1 MNNLKQILWTDP
13 NSAPPKNYLWQK
25 KDGIYTFING
35 SWKRTKI
42 FQDADWYCDDG
53 EIPFIAKLTEGE
65 YIRMDDVPES
75 KGSGLH
81 EGWSKPSKYEKI
93 DSFEKC
99 YSEKGN
105 VIYYNAVYITI
116 DV

>member
-13 NSAPPKNYLWQK
+13 NSVPPKNYLWQK

-65 YIRMDDVPES
+65 YVRIEDVPVG
-75 KGSGLH
+75 KVGFNPGWTQVPKYVTCSGEKAYK
-81 EGWSKPSKYEKI
+81 EGDIEIW
-93 DSFEKC
+93 
-99 YSEKGN
+99 
-105 VIYYNAVYITI
+105 YNATYVAI
-116 DV
+116 D